1 MKRILVVGAGG
12 QIGTELVPHLQ
23 KNYGVDNVI
32 AADLKD
38 EAIAKIGEYARV
50 EKLDALDFN
59 AFGEL
64 YALENEV
71 ECCLSK
77 EGVYTVAAQKGEKRA
92 IILSN
97 IKEDV
102 KIKSNLPKGFC
113 VYIIDKD
120 NFITKTKLNPKKFT
134 LKENTVALIKNY

>member
-1 MKRILVVGAGG
+1 MAMMLMMQHKNTDMLMYYDAKYLVVSAYGG
-12 QIGTELVPHLQ
+12 FYDVATRKPSCV
-23 KNYGVDNVI
+23 Y
-32 AADLKD
+32 
-38 EAIAKIGEYARV
+38 YS
-50 EKLDALDFN
+50 FN